1 MIPLLA
7 LTIGSLVGLSF
18 FAAAVLVTGRNARRA
33 QTAAVVAEDTAED
46 ARAERYHS
54 SRAWGR

>member
-33 QTAAVVAEDTAED
+33 QTAAVVAEPVDP
-46 ARAERYHS
+46 RAEKYHS